1 MMLKSSEKVDILS
14 FIVHLQNLTFST
26 PVQAFLTRVAKSQ
39 QGALELLRSGVI
51 VRLAQCQVYDMRP
64 ETDHQG

>member
-1 MMLKSSEKVDILS
+1 MLQCTEIHIISL
-14 FIVHLQNLTFST
+14 IVHLQNLTFSAF
-26 PVQAFLTRVAKSQ
+26 VQAFLTRVAKSQ